1 MHPQYAVF
9 RQLARRRHLSR
20 ASARVFR
27 MMRSRETMV
36 SRDGSPKSGLSN
48 NTPSKTSLPSS
59 SCFPLRALKP
69 GLLSLV
75 FLALSIQNCVYQDK
89 VALIPFQFFSFKTT
103 IFYLLV
109 LTACSELWDVRWTA
123 IQQQE
128 NNLKPTTLQVCQ
140 SGLEHLSFGFNAR
153 LGFSLSFQKHTS
165 TDLWGSFT
173 GFNKP
178 FLDPVICTF
187 QYPGF
192 VI

>member
-1 MHPQYAVF
+1 MQSLDNLP
-9 RQLARRRHLSR
+9 
-20 ASARVFR
+20 
-27 MMRSRETMV
+27 
-36 SRDGSPKSGLSN
+36 DGI
-48 NTPSKTSLPSS
+48 TSLEAQLEFLGWSGAGRLWSAEMAHQSQAFLTTLHLRLLFPVLPVSHWEHWNLGSWALCFWLSPS
-59 SCFPLRALKP
+59 
-69 GLLSLV
+69 
-75 FLALSIQNCVYQDK
+75 QNCVYQDK

-165 TDLWGSFT
+165 TDLWGSVT